1 MSYNYEK
8 INTIRESWGFALA
21 TELVGRR
28 VTAVR
33 YMTENEMEQYGW
45 TQSAAVITFD
55 NGIEIIPSRDDEGNG
70 AGTLFTT
77 IKGLETIPTI

>member
-1 MSYNYEK
+1 MGYDYER

-21 TELVGRR
+21 TALIGRR

-45 TQSAAVITFD
+45 TQSTAVITFD
-55 NGIEIIPSRDDEGNG
+55 DGTEIFASRDDEGNG
-70 AGTLFTT
+70 AGALFTN
-77 IKGLETIPTI
+77 IIGLATIPTI